1 MGYVKVLKNKAY
13 SKRYQTKFRR
23 RRQGKTD
30 YYARKRLVVNDKDKY
45 DSKKYRF
52 VVRKTNR
59 RILCSIVYSTIQGD
73 MTIVSA
79 DSNELKSYG
88 LNCGLTN
95 YASAYCVGLLVARR
109 LLKSKKM
116 ADMYKG
122 NEKIDGALY
131 SVQDHMGERR
141 PFKAYLDVGLVR
153 TTTGNRVF
161 GAMKG
166 ACDGGLYIPHNEKR
180 FPGFRVQKIEEEAG
194 RKKKK
199 DEVAP
204 KKKEVFT
211 TEEHQEHIF
220 GVHVQEYY
228 DLLKKDDA
236 AGFKRQFSKW
246 DKELKGRSFEDI
258 YKKIQAD
265 IKKNPDRKVA
275 AKKAKEPVRKVIQK
289 APILIQQSTC
299 KTGKKGKKVQNG
311 GKWLRLKKIGRAAR
325 AERVQKKMES
335 MFADDA

>member
-1 MGYVKVLKNKAY
+1 MGYVKILKNKAY

-30 YYARKRLVVNDKDKY
+30 YYARKRLVVNDKEKY

-52 VVRKTNR
+52 VVRRTNK
-59 RILCSIVYSTIQGD
+59 RILVSVVYSTIEGD
-73 MTIVSA
+73 KTFVSA
-79 DSNELKSYG
+79 DSSELKKNYG

-95 YASAYCVGLLVARR
+95 YASAYCLGLLVARR
-109 LLKSKKM
+109 LLTQKKM

-122 NEKIDGALY
+122 NDKIDGALY

-180 FPGFRVQKIEEEAG
+180 FPGYRCEKIEEEAG
-194 RKKKK
+194 KRGKKK
-199 DEVAP
+199 DDAAP

-211 TEEHQEHIF
+211 TEEHLEHIN

-236 AGFKRQFSKW
+236 EGFKRQFSKW
-246 DKELKGRSFEDI
+246 EKELKGKSFEDV
-258 YKKIQAD
+258 YKKVQAE
-265 IKKNPDRKVA
+265 IKKNPDRKKAA
-275 AKKAKEPVRKVIQK
+275 AKKEP
-289 APILIQQSTC
+289 
-299 KTGKKGKKVQNG
+299 
-311 GKWLRLKKIGRAAR
+311 
-325 AERVQKKMES
+325 
-335 MFADDA
+335 

>member
-1 MGYVKVLKNKAY
+1 MGYVKILKNKAY

-52 VVRKTNR
+52 VVRRTNR

-73 MTIVSA
+73 MTIASA
-79 DSNELKSYG
+79 DSQELRGFG

-95 YASAYCVGLLVARR
+95 YASAYCVGLLTARR
-109 LLKSKKM
+109 LLKSKGM

-122 NEKIDGALY
+122 NDKVDGSLY
-131 SVQDHMGERR
+131 SVLDHMDERR
-141 PFKAYLDVGLVR
+141 PFKCYLDVGLTR

-166 ACDGGLYIPHNEKR
+166 ACDGGLHIPHNEKR
-180 FPGFRVQKIEEEAG
+180 FPGFRVEKLEEETG
-194 RKKKK
+194 KRGKKKE
-199 DEVAP
+199 DAAP

-211 TEEHQEHIF
+211 TEEHLEHIN

-228 DLLKKDDA
+228 DLLKKDDPEA
-236 AGFKRQFSKW
+236 FKKQFSRW
-246 DKELKGRSFEDI
+246 EKELKGKSFEDV
-258 YKKIQAD
+258 YKKLQAD
-265 IKKNPDRKVA
+265 IKKNPEK
-275 AKKAKEPVRKVIQK
+275 KKAAAHKKEPTRKVIQK
-289 APILIQQSTC
+289 GPVLIQQNTVA
-299 KTGKKGKKVQNG
+299 KRKDGKKVRNG
-311 GKWLRLKKIGRAAR
+311 GKWLRLKKISREAR
-325 AERVQKKMES
+325 AERVQKKMQS
-335 MFADDA
+335 MFADE